1 MLSEVRKKG
10 LILFGSAGALFLALA
25 YGGYLLKR
33 AGWEHV
39 PWEVAI
45 PAGFA
50 LSGAVQA
57 ITGVPFTQLAERW
70 DSLRGWQRGVLGI
83 ALIVAVFALFMAA
96 VVTFA

>member
-1 MLSEVRKKG
+1 MVSDVRGKG
-10 LILFGSAGALFLALA
+10 LLLFGWTGALFLALA
-25 YGGYLLKR
+25 YVGYLLNR
-33 AGWEHV
+33 AGWKHV

-57 ITGVPFTQLAERW
+57 ITGVPFTQFAARW
-70 DSLRGWQRGVLGI
+70 DALRGWQRGVLGI
-83 ALIVAVFALFMAA
+83 ALILAVFSLFMAA